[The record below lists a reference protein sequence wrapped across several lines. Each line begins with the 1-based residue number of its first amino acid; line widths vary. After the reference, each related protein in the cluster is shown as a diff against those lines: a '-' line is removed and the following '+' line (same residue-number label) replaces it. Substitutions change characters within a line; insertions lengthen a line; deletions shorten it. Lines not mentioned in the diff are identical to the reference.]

1 MAQTKFK
8 QYKRLTE
15 KIYKVP
21 NSITDTI
28 SINRISEKGIFEL
41 EAGSSVIKLY
51 DRAYLFEDINYHTRD
66 EDEKEEIDKKFE
78 QLLNSLN
85 VSFKIIISTV
95 VKNVKKLLTVKK
107 NSDNIVKHVTK
118 DVSRRGVRVVY
129 GAGLE
134 NRCG

>member
-85 VSFKIIISTV
+85 VSFKIIIS
-95 VKNVKKLLTVKK
+95 KL
-107 NSDNIVKHVTK
+107 IC
-118 DVSRRGVRVVY
+118 RI
-129 GAGLE
+129 
-134 NRCG
+134 

>member
-51 DRAYLFEDINYHTRD
+51 DRAYLFEDINYP
-66 EDEKEEIDKKFE
+66 
-78 QLLNSLN
+78 
-85 VSFKIIISTV
+85 V